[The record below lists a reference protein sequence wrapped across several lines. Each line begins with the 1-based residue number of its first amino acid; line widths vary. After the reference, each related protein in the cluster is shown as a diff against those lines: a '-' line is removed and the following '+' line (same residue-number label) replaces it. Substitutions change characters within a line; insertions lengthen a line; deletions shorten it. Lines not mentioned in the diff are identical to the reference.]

1 MLGFLRQQRMF
12 LMKNV
17 LSLGVAASLLLAGMA
32 GNALAGV
39 PVPVP
44 EPASLALLAA
54 GFGGVALVKCF
65 RRR

>member
-1 MLGFLRQQRMF
+1 MIP
-12 LMKNV
+12 MKDV
-17 LSLGVAASLLLAGMA
+17 LSLGGAVLVVLVGMS

-54 GFGGVALVKCF
+54 GLGGAALVKF
-65 RRR
+65 LRRK